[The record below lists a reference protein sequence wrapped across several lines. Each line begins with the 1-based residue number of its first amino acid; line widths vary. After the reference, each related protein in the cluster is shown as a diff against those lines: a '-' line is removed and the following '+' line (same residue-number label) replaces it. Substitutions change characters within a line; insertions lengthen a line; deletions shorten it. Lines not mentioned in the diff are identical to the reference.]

1 MMALCPEDA
10 SKVRLGP
17 LSDYTIETLRL
28 LRETLGVVFK
38 IRADAADRRRQ
49 AKAALKKRQ
58 PADTATK
65 ASAAASASGDGDTD
79 QNPTASAALDLSR
92 TVLLS
97 CMGIGFRNMSKKVT

>member
-58 PADTATK
+58 PADTVTK
-65 ASAAASASGDGDTD
+65 ASASASGDGDTD